1 MKKKIDKKVIIYI
14 FLMSLLMMIPLFY
27 KHSIICGH
35 DTMFHLDR
43 IAGVLENIKIGKI
56 IPVYFKYLDGLGYA
70 NGLFYPDIF
79 LYIPALLTLITNNII
94 LSYKIFLYIINLFSL
109 ITMYITIKK
118 ITNKKNISL
127 YGTFF
132 YSISFYRFSCIHERG
147 ALGETLSFIFIPFVI
162 LGLYQIFFDD
172 EKKGYYLLIGLV
184 GLMLSHIISL
194 YITILVIILFVIINI
209 KILKNIKKL
218 KSLIVN
224 ILFSM
229 IITSFFWLPLLEQL
243 ITGDFNLTSL
253 ISIYNNIVPL
263 FMMFVEFS
271 NMLLDEWFPAGIG
284 LIYYYA
290 IIKFF
295 INKPNDKFL
304 STLYIIGMIMIMF
317 TFFPLIWKLD
327 IFYKIFSI
335 IQFPWRFYT
344 PTTVVLIIA
353 LSITVSKQ
361 QKKDKVLNILTRYT
375 VIIFLFNCFTS
386 YFNIYC
392 GSDRINQNVIMGGEY
407 LPKEV
412 ALNRTTYTYKNA
424 GIKYHHEDNKLIVE
438 FLNTKNK
445 ELPLIYYKGYK
456 ATDGKKDYEVY
467 RTKNGY
473 VGVNIE
479 ENTKKIEVY
488 YEGTILY
495 KKSRIISVIGLV
507 MIIICEMI
515 KNLKHKN
522 TFNHRRISYEKN
534 NG

>member
-1 MKKKIDKKVIIYI
+1 MRKQIDKKIIKYI

-43 IAGVLENIKIGKI
+43 IIGVLENVKIGKI

-109 ITMYITIKK
+109 ITMYITIKE
-118 ITNKKNISL
+118 ITKKKNISL
-127 YGTFF
+127 YGTFL
-132 YSISFYRFSCIHERG
+132 YSISFYRFSCMHERG

-194 YITILVIILFVIINI
+194 YITILVIVLFVIINI
-209 KILKNIKKL
+209 KTLKNIKKL
-218 KSLIVN
+218 KSLIIN
-224 ILFSM
+224 IIFSM

-243 ITGDFNLTSL
+243 TTGDFNLSSL
-253 ISIYNNIVPL
+253 ISIHNNIVPL
-263 FMMFVEFS
+263 PMLFVEFS
-271 NMLLDEWFPAGIG
+271 NMLLEEWFPAGIG

-290 IIKFF
+290 IIRYFVKE
-295 INKPNDKFL
+295 KKDKF
-304 STLYIIGMIMIMF
+304 STTLYIIGTIMLAFIF
-317 TFFPLIWKLD
+317 ISFIWNID

-392 GSDRINQNVIMGGEY
+392 GGDRINQNVIMGGEY

-412 ALNRTTYTYKNA
+412 ALNRTTYTYKND

-456 ATDGKKDYEVY
+456 ANDSDKNYDVY
-467 RTKNGY
+467 KTENGY
-473 VGVNIE
+473 VGVNVE
-479 ENTKKIEVY
+479 DNTKKIEVY
-488 YEGTILY
+488 YEGTTLSKISKIVSILGTIVFIIYEVVKY
-495 KKSRIISVIGLV
+495 KKTTNYY
-507 MIIICEMI
+507 I
-515 KNLKHKN
+515 KGVQ
-522 TFNHRRISYEKN
+522 SYEKN
-534 NG
+534 I